1 MLGVCFD
8 GQKGVTVA
16 VVTLLV
22 AKFPVLGDSLS
33 NPVSS
38 CKPRVGDMPSQIQT
52 RASLHL

>member
-1 MLGVCFD
+1 MYFN

-22 AKFPVLGDSLS
+22 AEFQMLVDYLS

-38 CKPRVGDMPSQIQT
+38 CKPRVGDTQS
-52 RASLHL
+52 